1 MARITDT
8 HPSDWRYVSEGGATV
23 VFSYIGDNDFQFNN
37 TVLRLRKKALIHDGK
52 PTEDP
57 IIEFQRRCTSRLI
70 PLVHLPRL
78 DIALL
83 DKEWLE
89 SFVALH
95 DSARPEDRRAKDSID
110 VTSQMAVLATDLVG
124 GDWIAVEIKPK
135 WAFLP
140 SPKYLSPETDSVKT
154 KTCRFCMHS
163 RVRGSRGEA
172 QAVGYCPLDLFSG
185 EEGRMRCAISNLWDA
200 WMASDGA
207 INNLKIFVRGILIRP
222 SEARSM
228 CKDDSRSISQTKD
241 VREAFISALVPLLLG
256 TPVLRTISHL
266 QRTLDALD
274 IEGLSKLCRDAEHD
288 AAVLSEPTINDWDE
302 FVSEYLS
309 SKTSNLEPD
318 IHVLRYHL
326 LAYLLSATFK
336 DCSLIIRLN
345 HLDSESGNGVQLDR
359 VSVIDLDKKSMTRIK
374 QWERLDREIVED
386 YMKLGYQKI
395 CVE

>member
-1 MARITDT
+1 M
-8 HPSDWRYVSEGGATV
+8 PSDWRYVSEGGATV
-23 VFSYIGDNDFQFNN
+23 VFSYIGDNNPQFNN
-37 TVLRLRKKALIHDGK
+37 TVLRLRKKTPLVHDG
-52 PTEDP
+52 TEDP

-89 SFVALH
+89 SLITLH
-95 DSARPEDRRAKDSID
+95 DSARPEDRRAKGSID

-140 SPKYLSPETDSVKT
+140 SPKYLSPGTDSVKT

-207 INNLKIFVRGILIRP
+207 INNLKIFVRGKLIRP

-228 CKDDSRSISQTKD
+228 YKDDSSISQTKD
-241 VREAFISALVPLLLG
+241 VKEAFISALVPLLLG
-256 TPVLRTISHL
+256 TPVLRTIAHL

-274 IEGLSKLCRDAEHD
+274 IEGLSKICRDAEHD

-309 SKTSNLEPD
+309 SKTSNLEPG

-336 DCSLIIRLN
+336 DCSLIMRLN